1 MNDDWSTP
9 TGEFEPNRCES
20 ASRDGV
26 RLRNRGITPDALD
39 DDGDPALG
47 VTAGELRMVDA
58 LFHELALESAADPRP
73 PTPTEQVAVDNLR
86 ARFDRLKA
94 MTPDE
99 LAAERERLLRLD
111 Q

>member
-26 RLRNRGITPDALD
+26 RLRNRGVTPDALD

-73 PTPTEQVAVDNLR
+73 PTPAEQVAVDNLR
-86 ARFDRLKA
+86 ARFERLKA
-94 MTPDE
+94 MTPKE
-99 LAAERERLLRLD
+99 QAAERERLLRLD
-111 Q
+111 P

>member
-9 TGEFEPNRCES
+9 TGEFEPNRCDS
-20 ASRDGV
+20 ASRDGA
-26 RLRNRGITPDALD
+26 RLRNRGAAPDALD
-39 DDGDPALG
+39 DDGDPVLG

-73 PTPTEQVAVDNLR
+73 PTPAEQVAVENLR
-86 ARFDRLKA
+86 ARFERLKT
-94 MTPDE
+94 MTPEDQA
-99 LAAERERLLRLD
+99 LERARLLLVD